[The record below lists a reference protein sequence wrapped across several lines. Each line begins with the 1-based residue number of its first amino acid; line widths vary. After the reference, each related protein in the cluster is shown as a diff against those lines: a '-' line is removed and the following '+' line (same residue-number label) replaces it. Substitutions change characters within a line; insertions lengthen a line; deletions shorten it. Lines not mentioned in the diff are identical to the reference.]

1 MRLGFRKLLTILGV
15 ILILLS
21 GLLGDWAI
29 WLGGPIAFLGVIFQY
44 VDRGS

>member
-1 MRLGFRKLLTILGV
+1 MGFRKLLILLGV
-15 ILILLS
+15 LLIALS
-21 GLLGDWAI
+21 GILGDWSI